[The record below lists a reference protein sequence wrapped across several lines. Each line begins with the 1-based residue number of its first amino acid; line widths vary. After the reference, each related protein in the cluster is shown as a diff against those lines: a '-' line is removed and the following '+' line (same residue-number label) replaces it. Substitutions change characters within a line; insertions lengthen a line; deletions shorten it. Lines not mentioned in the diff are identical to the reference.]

1 MEKELPQGVNATH
14 DCRGSVQRR
23 ASSGAQAPLPPLV
36 PSAAAKPGKPAL
48 FMPAAARESTPQASS
63 FAQPGSFVAARPGSP
78 SPARIE
84 AQQQQS
90 PDEYL
95 RQPSTADSGPENS
108 PLVTGNGGG
117 WPGGPRQGMGGR
129 VGSFSQY
136 LSPPVSNGT
145 SQGPPSPPA
154 TAAVSR
160 LGAPQPAS
168 AGCSEQQAGSAA
180 NGGSQ
185 AADLGG
191 FVYAQTA
198 ETGHVAG
205 SDYYTSYS
213 AVLGVETMQQGTEAG
228 SKAMH
233 GGWESAPAQ
242 GQMDWAAQQYQMPSQ
257 GANAEGLPGAA
268 QMVPAPD
275 EMTDLEL

>member
-90 PDEYL
+90 PDEYS

-117 WPGGPRQGMGGR
+117 RPGGPRQGMGGR

-168 AGCSEQQAGSAA
+168 AGCSEQQAGSICC
-180 NGGSQ
+180 G
-185 AADLGG
+185 
-191 FVYAQTA
+191 
-198 ETGHVAG
+198 E
-205 SDYYTSYS
+205 
-213 AVLGVETMQQGTEAG
+213 
-228 SKAMH
+228 
-233 GGWESAPAQ
+233 
-242 GQMDWAAQQYQMPSQ
+242 
-257 GANAEGLPGAA
+257 
-268 QMVPAPD
+268 
-275 EMTDLEL
+275 